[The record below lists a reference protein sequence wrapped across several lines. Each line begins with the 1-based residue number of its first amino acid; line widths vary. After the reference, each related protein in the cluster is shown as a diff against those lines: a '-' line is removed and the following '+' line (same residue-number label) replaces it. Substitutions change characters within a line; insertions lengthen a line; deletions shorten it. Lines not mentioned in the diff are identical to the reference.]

1 MMNITHPLA
10 IYHHEDLTKDE
21 AIWALNI
28 FSSDFPF
35 RTQTDDKDTILVT
48 IVTRPNRKYW

>member
-48 IVTRPNRKYW
+48 TVTRPNRKYW